1 MQRLLLLLFFIF
13 PAVAQTDATDSAFD
27 SRHKEALHQNPLA
40 LHLSLRTV
48 DGGSTFHLFET
59 IPIEVAY
66 STTRPDTFTIE
77 MDEAMNPAGGS
88 RRFEIDAPDG
98 VDGVLLTEQ
107 EWGSRT
113 FICCESDKRP
123 LSQKPVTFKREL
135 TDYLRFQKPGTYQ
148 IFLSTHR
155 VFKIGSAEEQFM
167 ESKFALTSNILT
179 LTILP
184 DDPDW
189 DARRLAGILTELD
202 NPRLKANHDSM
213 KKKIDL
219 VNSETH
225 KHEAIANDL
234 AHTPYAVAQK
244 MLNALDTP
252 EAIRERVDRMDLV
265 SSKYL
270 GSLVDYEGETIFYQP
285 LLASTVRPD
294 LVVAAM
300 EARARRPDF
309 GVDYDYAYRWAQFL
323 AQRDDTAI
331 FRPFADQQARQ
342 KQFHSFFLADVEA
355 KKQIISELA
364 AHLDE
369 KIATAKQIT
378 AFTIK
383 NLNGDI
389 AYANKQ
395 MHKSD

>member
-1 MQRLLLLLFFIF
+1 MQRLLILLFFIL
-13 PAVAQTDATDSAFD
+13 PTVAQADGTDSAFD

-40 LHLSLRTV
+40 VHLSLRTV
-48 DGGSTFHLFET
+48 GGSTFHLFET
-59 IPIEVAY
+59 IPIEIAY
-66 STTRPDTFTIE
+66 STTRLDTFTIE

-113 FICCESDKRP
+113 FICCESDKRS
-123 LSQKPVTFKREL
+123 LSQKPVIFKREL
-135 TDYLRFQKPGTYQ
+135 TDYLRFQKPGTYR
-148 IFLSTHR
+148 IFLSTRR
-155 VFKIGSAEEQFM
+155 VFKIGGAEEQFM
-167 ESKFALTSNILT
+167 ASKFALTSNILT

-189 DARRLAGILTELD
+189 DARRLAGLLTELD
-202 NPRLKANHDSM
+202 SPRLKANYDSL

-219 VNSETH
+219 DNSETH
-225 KHEAIANDL
+225 KFQAMANEL

-252 EAIRERVDRMDLV
+252 EAIHERVNRMDLV

-270 GSLVDYEGETIFYQP
+270 GSHVDYEGKTIFYQP

-294 LVVAAM
+294 LIVAAM
-300 EARARRPDF
+300 ESRARRPDF
-309 GVDYDYAYRWAQFL
+309 GVDYDYAYHWAEFL
-323 AQRDDTAI
+323 VQRDDTGV
-331 FRPFADQQARQ
+331 FRPFADEQEQR
-342 KQFHSFFLADVEA
+342 KRIHSFLLGNVEA
-355 KKQIISELA
+355 KKQIISELS

-369 KIATAKQIT
+369 KIATAKRIT
-378 AFTIK
+378 ALTIK
-383 NLNGDI
+383 NLNDDI
-389 AYANKQ
+389 AYASGQKP
-395 MHKSD
+395 KPD